1 MPSILVYGDGVTLGP
16 GESPAL
22 LNVEG
27 LRELDL
33 VGIMWEARTG
43 MRPSASRVSSPCEGG
58 ETIERGVEDAQ
69 GSPPGVVRRRSV
81 ACQATLPAAG
91 QGQGCTCTRAGAQ
104 AQALRSGGGGGG
116 GSPFEEVLARVGAAR
131 RLPDVATLRPRPAV
145 VAPCQPRPLR
155 PAGVA
160 APLGAE
166 LATASTTASQPG
178 WGSPSPPGTP
188 PGATPVPIVRL
199 DSLLSL
205 DGSWGIG
212 TPGDGVAWTFL
223 PSSMLPG
230 PAPLPDFPP
239 SAGDVAEAAAS
250 RPGPAAD
257 ASAPAAAPAVP
268 ESLQRSMQVQS
279 RHLLHMFSRL
289 QRNHLARVPGGG
301 APSSGARPAR
311 PGGRALKGFWRQ
323 MHASPAAAERA
334 APAPAPAPAPAL
346 GHGNRPRLASPAT
359 WPPPDAHTLAQRADV
374 VVVPGYPAP
383 ATSEPWEAPPS
394 RGIVAAGC
402 GTLPRSP

>member
-1 MPSILVYGDGVTLGP
+1 
-16 GESPAL
+16 
-22 LNVEG
+22 
-27 LRELDL
+27 
-33 VGIMWEARTG
+33 

-58 ETIERGVEDAQ
+58 DTIERVEDEDAQ
-69 GSPPGVVRRRSV
+69 GSPRAVRSV
-81 ACQATLPAAG
+81 ACQATLPVT
-91 QGQGCTCTRAGAQ
+91 GQGCTCTRAGAR
-104 AQALRSGGGGGG
+104 AQALGSGGGG
-116 GSPFEEVLARVGAAR
+116 GSPFEVVLARVGVAR
-131 RLPDVATLRPRPAV
+131 RLPDVATPTPTPRPAV

-155 PAGVA
+155 PVGVA

-166 LATASTTASQPG
+166 LATASTTTSRPG

-212 TPGDGVAWTFL
+212 AAGDGVAWTFL

-250 RPGPAAD
+250 RPGPAAE

-279 RHLLHMFSRL
+279 RHLLRMFSRL
-289 QRNHLARVPGGG
+289 QRNHLARVRGGA

-334 APAPAPAPAPAL
+334 AEAATAAPAL
-346 GHGNRPRLASPAT
+346 GHRIRPRLASPAT
-359 WPPPDAHTLAQRADV
+359 CPPP
-374 VVVPGYPAP
+374 
-383 ATSEPWEAPPS
+383 
-394 RGIVAAGC
+394 
-402 GTLPRSP
+402 